1 MKAKIR
7 QIQFGEG
14 KLIVNVGFYFSEG
27 EDGYDEC
34 YREIMTE
41 VDGKPVVTGE
51 WKLYP
56 FNTLGF
62 SVPLLAT
69 TI

>member
-7 QIQFGEG
+7 QVQFGEG

-34 YREIMTE
+34 YREVKKI
-41 VDGKPVVTGE
+41 VDGEEVGNGE
-51 WKLYP
+51 
-56 FNTLGF
+56 
-62 SVPLLAT
+62 
-69 TI
+69 